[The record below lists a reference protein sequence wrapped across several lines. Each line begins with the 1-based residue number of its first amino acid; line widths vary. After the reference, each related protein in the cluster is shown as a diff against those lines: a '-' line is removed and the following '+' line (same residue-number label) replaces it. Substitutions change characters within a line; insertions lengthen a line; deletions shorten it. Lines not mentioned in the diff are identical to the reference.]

1 MTNARATRER
11 LLDAAADIL
20 ETEGITH
27 LNTNAVA
34 ARAGVTPPT
43 VYRNFRN
50 KEAIMEGLAWR
61 FLEVERQWLSEAG
74 ASLGPEDSLE
84 TLIATVIDQ
93 YWDAAHRQ
101 RGVVALRGAMRV
113 WPVLKPVEEQSLQN
127 ATQSLAAMLTPRLAE
142 APPRRL
148 DLIARHVV
156 ETVCS
161 TIDRCYTLPAEEQA
175 WRLEQLKLA
184 ITAYLSAEL
193 A

>member
-1 MTNARATRER
+1 MTNVRATRER

-61 FLEVERQWLSEAG
+61 FLEAERQWLSEAG
-74 ASLGPEDSLE
+74 ASLEPEDGLE
-84 TLIATVIDQ
+84 TLITTVIDQ

-101 RGVVALRGAMRV
+101 RGVVALRGAMRI

-127 ATQSLAAMLTPRLAE
+127 ATQMLAATLEPRLTE
-142 APPRRL
+142 ASPGRL

-184 ITAYLSAEL
+184 ITAYLSA
-193 A
+193 